1 MRGVKIF
8 LLSLCS
14 IFFIIGCN
22 SSNNKLPEKRPDD
35 FNFVLKYGIQA
46 KNQIDTFK
54 SIYVKDMVNEDSKE
68 INLKL
73 SDKDMDE
80 IYSIM
85 KDIDILEYPDVF
97 KPKSKISSKPYEE
110 FYFKVLVNGKEKV
123 IEWPED
129 NDSQSDEAVKL
140 RKLFKR
146 IHEIISTKEEYKALK
161 DAKGGYH

>member
-1 MRGVKIF
+1 MRGLKIF

-14 IFFIIGCN
+14 IFFLIGCG
-22 SSNNKLPEKRPDD
+22 SSNKLQGQRPDD
-35 FNFVLKYGIQA
+35 FNFVLKYGIQG

-54 SIYVKDMVNEDSKE
+54 STYFKDMASEDSKE

-85 KDIDILEYPDVF
+85 KDINILEYPDVF
-97 KPKSKISSKPYEE
+97 KPKSETNSKPYEE
-110 FYFKVLVNGKEKV
+110 FYLKVLVNGKEKV
-123 IEWPED
+123 IDWTED
-129 NDSQSDEAVKL
+129 NNSQSDEAVKL

-146 IHEIISTKEEYKALK
+146 IHEIISTKEEYKDLP
-161 DAKGGYH
+161 DTKGGYQ

>member
-1 MRGVKIF
+1 MRGVKLF

-14 IFFIIGCN
+14 IFLIIGCN
-22 SSNNKLPEKRPDD
+22 SSNNKLPEKRPED
-35 FNFVLKYGIQA
+35 FSFVLRYGIQA

-54 SIYVKDMVNEDSKE
+54 STYIKDMVNEDSKE

-85 KDIDILEYPDVF
+85 KDINILEYPDVF
-97 KPKSKISSKPYEE
+97 KPKSETSSKPYEE
-110 FYFKVLVNGKEKV
+110 FYLKVLVNGKEKV

-129 NDSQSDEAVKL
+129 NNSQSDEAIKL
-140 RKLFKR
+140 RKLFRR
-146 IHEIISTKEEYKALK
+146 IHEIISTKEEYKNLPDTK
-161 DAKGGYH
+161 SGYN